1 MDKIIN
7 LLKQYKQVFLYR
19 HINPDYDAFGSTV
32 GMYYF
37 LKENFP
43 EINVVLKGS
52 FDNVLWEKFN
62 APIDEEKELPTLGIV
77 IDTANR
83 ERIDGDISVC
93 EKIIK
98 VDHHIVVDSY
108 GDINIEDATASSA
121 SQIVSLLLEE
131 VKDTY
136 SLNEQGARAL
146 YMGIIGDTNR
156 FMYRSTD
163 ERTFKAASYLLE
175 SGINI
180 EEIYQTMYLREE
192 KDLKVT
198 QFILNN
204 YKVNDKVAYYILK
217 DEDLKELGISREEG
231 SSYVN
236 TLANVKEFEVWC
248 AITENTKD
256 NVYRVSIRSRNAI
269 INEVAAKFGGGGHAL
284 ASGATLSSL
293 DQLEDL
299 LSSLHDAISMI

>member
-7 LLKQYKQVFLYR
+7 LLKQYKQVFLYC

-43 EINVVLKGS
+43 EINVVLKGN
-52 FDNVLWEKFN
+52 FENVLWEKFN
-62 APIDEEKELPTLGIV
+62 ATIDEEKELPILGIV

-93 EKIIK
+93 DKIIK
-98 VDHHIVVDSY
+98 IDHHIVVDSY

-131 VKDTY
+131 VKDSY
-136 SLNEQGARAL
+136 SLNEQSARAL

-163 ERTFKAASYLLE
+163 ARTFKAASYLLE

-180 EEIYQTMYLREE
+180 EEIYQTMYLA
-192 KDLKVT
+192 
-198 QFILNN
+198 FISEPYNCKN
-204 YKVNDKVAYYILK
+204 TYYL
-217 DEDLKELGISREEG
+217 
-231 SSYVN
+231 
-236 TLANVKEFEVWC
+236 TC
-248 AITENTKD
+248 
-256 NVYRVSIRSRNAI
+256 IR
-269 INEVAAKFGGGGHAL
+269 KH
-284 ASGATLSSL
+284 T
-293 DQLEDL
+293 DYT
-299 LSSLHDAISMI
+299 

>member
-7 LLKQYKQVFLYR
+7 LLKQYKQLFLYR

-52 FDNVLWEKFN
+52 FENVLWEKFN
-62 APIDEEKELPTLGIV
+62 TPIDEEKELPTLGIV

-98 VDHHIVVDSY
+98 IDHHIVVDSY

-131 VKDTY
+131 VKDVY

-163 ERTFKAASYLLE
+163 ARTFKAASYLLE

-236 TLANVKEFEVWC
+236 TLANVKEWC

>member
-19 HINPDYDAFGSTV
+19 HINPDYDAFGSTI
-32 GMYYF
+32 GMYCF

-43 EINVVLKGS
+43 KINVVLKGN
-52 FDNVLWEKFN
+52 FENVLWEKFN

-98 VDHHIVVDSY
+98 IDHHIVVDSY

-131 VKDTY
+131 VKDAY
-136 SLNEQGARAL
+136 SLNEQGARSL

-163 ERTFKAASYLLE
+163 ARTFKAASYLLE

-180 EEIYQTMYLREE
+180 EE
-192 KDLKVT
+192 
-198 QFILNN
+198 
-204 YKVNDKVAYYILK
+204 
-217 DEDLKELGISREEG
+217 
-231 SSYVN
+231 
-236 TLANVKEFEVWC
+236 
-248 AITENTKD
+248 
-256 NVYRVSIRSRNAI
+256 SIKQCI
-269 INEVAAKFGGGGHAL
+269 
-284 ASGATLSSL
+284 
-293 DQLEDL
+293 
-299 LSSLHDAISMI
+299 

>member
-1 MDKIIN
+1 METLLN

-43 EINVVLKGS
+43 GINVVLQGS
-52 FDNVLWEKFN
+52 FENNLWDKFN
-62 APIDEEKELPTLGIV
+62 APIEKEKEIPTLGIV

-83 ERIDGDISVC
+83 ERIDGDISKC

-98 VDHHIVVDSY
+98 IDHHIVVDSY
-108 GDINIEDATASSA
+108 GDVNIEDATASSA
-121 SQIVSLLLEE
+121 SQIVALLLEE
-131 VKDTY
+131 VKNVY
-136 SLNEQGARAL
+136 SLNEKGARAL

-163 ERTFKAASYLLE
+163 ARTFKAAAYLLE

-180 EEIYQTMYLREE
+180 EEIYQSMYLREE

-204 YKVNDKVAYYILK
+204 YQVDHSVAYYILK
-217 DEDLKELGISREEG
+217 DEDLLELGISREEG

-256 NVYRVSIRSRNAI
+256 HVYRVSIRSRNAI
-269 INEVAAKFGGGGHAL
+269 INEVAAKFNGGGHAL
-284 ASGATLSSL
+284 ASGATLKSL
-293 DQLEDL
+293 DELDSL
-299 LSSLHDAISMI
+299 LSSLHEAISML

>member
-1 MDKIIN
+1 MTT
-7 LLKQYKQVFLYR
+7 Q
-19 HINPDYDAFGSTV
+19 AFGRDQSYARKVNNELVIQKLRKEDLSATELSSTLNLSHAA
-32 GMYYF
+32 MSS
-37 LKENFP
+37 
-43 EINVVLKGS
+43 ILKG
-52 FDNVLWEKFN
+52 L
-62 APIDEEKELPTLGIV
+62 LGQ
-77 IDTANR
+77 
-83 ERIDGDISVC
+83 G
-93 EKIIK
+93 IIK
-98 VDHHIVVDSY
+98 VSCSKSEFGKGRKQVV
-108 GDINIEDATASSA
+108 
-121 SQIVSLLLEE
+121 
-131 VKDTY
+131 Y

-175 SGINI
+175 FGINI

-293 DQLEDL
+293 DQLEYL

>member
-98 VDHHIVVDSY
+98 IDHHIVVDSY

-131 VKDTY
+131 VKDNY

-180 EEIYQTMYLREE
+180 EE
-192 KDLKVT
+192 
-198 QFILNN
+198 
-204 YKVNDKVAYYILK
+204 VAYYILK

>member
-43 EINVVLKGS
+43 EINVVLKGN
-52 FDNVLWEKFN
+52 FENVLWEKFN
-62 APIDEEKELPTLGIV
+62 ATIDEEKELPILGIV

-93 EKIIK
+93 DKIIK
-98 VDHHIVVDSY
+98 IDHHIVVDSY

-131 VKDTY
+131 VKDSY
-136 SLNEQGARAL
+136 SLNKQGARAL

-163 ERTFKAASYLLE
+163 ARTFKAASYLLE

-204 YKVNDKVAYYILK
+204 YQVNDKVAYYILK

-248 AITENTKD
+248 SITENTKD

>member
-43 EINVVLKGS
+43 EMYVVLKGS
-52 FDNVLWEKFN
+52 FENVLWEKFN
-62 APIDEEKELPTLGIV
+62 APIDEEKELSTLGIV

-93 EKIIK
+93 DKIIK
-98 VDHHIVVDSY
+98 IDHHIVVDSY

-121 SQIVSLLLEE
+121 SQIVALLLEE

-163 ERTFKAASYLLE
+163 ARTFKAASYLLE

-204 YKVNDKVAYYILK
+204 YKVDGKVAYYILK
-217 DEDLKELGISREEG
+217 DEDLKELGINREEG

-236 TLANVKEFEVWC
+236 TLANVKEVEVWC

-256 NVYRVSIRSRNAI
+256 NVYRVSNRSRNAI
-269 INEVAAKFGGGGHAL
+269 INEIAAKFGGGGHAL
-284 ASGATLSSL
+284 ASGATLASL

>member
-52 FDNVLWEKFN
+52 FENVLWEKFN
-62 APIDEEKELPTLGIV
+62 TPIDEEKELPTLGIV

-98 VDHHIVVDSY
+98 IDHHIVVDSY

-131 VKDTY
+131 VKDVY

-163 ERTFKAASYLLE
+163 ARTFKAASYLLE

-248 AITENTKD
+248 AIT
-256 NVYRVSIRSRNAI
+256 
-269 INEVAAKFGGGGHAL
+269 
-284 ASGATLSSL
+284 
-293 DQLEDL
+293 
-299 LSSLHDAISMI
+299 